1 MRPIRLELRGFTAFR
16 ERTVVEFEGRQL
28 FAITGPTGAGKSS
41 LLDAMTWALFGQV
54 PRVGSSTRQLVSHG
68 ATSMQVRF
76 DFATRDEV
84 YRVVRKAPAVTGT
97 RLEHQ
102 QADGSWRHL
111 ADRSRDV
118 TREVTRLLGMD
129 FTTFT
134 RTVLL
139 PQGEFDAFLKGE
151 QSERRAIL
159 TKLLGLSIYDDA
171 RKIANERAK
180 AAKERS
186 ATIEAQLAQLNLASP
201 ERIAELE
208 IEHTSAQGSLAE
220 LNTRREALRG
230 LGDLARAARDAGQ
243 AQHDAETLATA
254 AREAL
259 SAADQACAAAS
270 NAVVDAERHCDALS
284 RDLAAVGYDSKHHQS
299 LLAQIERINLR
310 ESAERDVAEAKQ
322 RLEAATAA
330 HAAATAEAASA
341 TTAATEAATAAEA
354 ADRALEGAATTLA
367 EATGAAQTALT
378 DLETRVTATT
388 AELEAAR
395 RERATLAEQLP
406 KLLTITRQLNER
418 TAARDT
424 AAGELATATT
434 ARTQSEEAATAA
446 EAQVALDTIAVEATR
461 GALADARHADLAATL
476 RAGLK
481 PGDPCPVCGERITQ
495 MPMEF
500 GAADLATAEAAV
512 SEAERLLEEHRRTST
527 EARTIA
533 AAAAARADG
542 LATTVASADALLE
555 AIDLELTELKTSR
568 DGLPA
573 TLEERQAALASAERS
588 EATSGDVA
596 TAIVGQRDTLRLALA
611 AVPDEVVAAEGAAAT
626 ADPEPVVAALDGWRS
641 AHASATQG
649 AARLQEQLAARAKF
663 QQAIAAAEA
672 HVEAATVAVAQAE
685 QRLVGHS
692 SGPAGTEV
700 SALREALDVAEQ
712 ASKRSELLDAQ
723 ISTARAAI
731 AAATATRTAAE
742 GERVRRTEGVTAAS
756 GLAGAATG
764 SAATAQ
770 SALTEAWRDSIGD
783 DSAPSFET
791 LRELMLAHDA
801 DQQAAGIR
809 AGVLGEQIAQAKR
822 ETIDAERMRGEIA
835 SDRAIADLN
844 GALATELKG
853 DRFVGY
859 VQREAMQLLAADA
872 SFRLVG
878 FTGGRYELASEDNEF
893 MVVDRLNGD
902 EQRSVKTLSGGETF
916 LASLALALSLSEH
929 LPQLAGLGGAV
940 SLESLFL
947 DEGFGA
953 LDSDSLDLAV
963 QGLETL
969 ASSRRMIGVISHVQ
983 EMAERLPEQIEVV
996 KSGNASMVRG

>member
-54 PRVGSSTRQLVSHG
+54 PRVGSSTRQLISHG
-68 ATSMQVRF
+68 AASMQVRF

-97 RLEHQ
+97 RLEQQ

-118 TREVTRLLGMD
+118 TREVVRLLGMD

-159 TKLLGLSIYDDA
+159 TKLLGLGVYDDA

-180 AAKERS
+180 AARERS
-186 ATIEAQLAQLNLASP
+186 GTIEAQLAQLNLASP

-208 IEHTSAQGSLAE
+208 VEHTAAQAQLTKLTA
-220 LNTRREALRG
+220 RREALRG
-230 LGDLARAARDAGQ
+230 LGDLARTARDAGQ
-243 AQHDAETLATA
+243 AQRDAETTA
-254 AREAL
+254 ASAREAL
-259 SAADQACAAAS
+259 AAADQALAAAS
-270 NAVVDAERHCDALS
+270 EAVEQAEQHCDALS
-284 RDLAAVGYDSKHHQS
+284 RELASLGYDAKQHQT

-310 ESAERDVAEAKQ
+310 EAAERELTEAQQ
-322 RLEAATAA
+322 RLEAATTA
-330 HAAATAEAASA
+330 HAAALEEASSA
-341 TTAATEAATAAEA
+341 TTAAAEAATSAEA
-354 ADRALEGAATTLA
+354 ADRALEGATTRLA
-367 EATGAAQTALT
+367 AVTGAAKLALT
-378 DLETRVTATT
+378 NLEQQVTTATT
-388 AELEAAR
+388 ELDVAR
-395 RERATLAEQLP
+395 RERASLAEQLP
-406 KLLTITRQLNER
+406 RLQAAARQLTER
-418 TAARDT
+418 TTARET
-424 AAGELATATT
+424 ATAELATATT
-434 ARTQSEEAATAA
+434 AREQSEQAATAA
-446 EAQVALDTIAVEATR
+446 EAQLALDGAGLETAR
-461 GALADARHADLAATL
+461 GALTEARHADLAATL

-481 PGDPCPVCGERITQ
+481 PGDPCPVCGEAIKQ
-495 MPMEF
+495 LPMEF
-500 GAADLATAEAAV
+500 GAADLEAAEAAV
-512 SEAERLLEEHRRTST
+512 REAERTLEEHRRAST
-527 EARTIA
+527 DARTAA

-542 LATTVASADALLE
+542 LARTLASADALLA
-555 AIDLELTELKTSR
+555 AIDEELVELATSR
-568 DGLPA
+568 DALA
-573 TLEERQAALASAERS
+573 ETFEERRSALGSAERR
-588 EATSGDVA
+588 EATAGEAA
-596 TAIVGQRDTLRLALA
+596 TAIVAQRDALRLALA
-611 AVPDEVVAAEGAAAT
+611 AVPDEVVATEVDGPS
-626 ADPEPVVAALDGWRS
+626 ADPEPVVAALEEWR
-641 AHASATQG
+641 AARAAATQA
-649 AARLQEQLAARAKF
+649 AARLQQQQAAQATY
-663 QQAIAAAEA
+663 QQAIAAAGA
-672 HVEAATVAVAQAE
+672 HVEAATAAVTQAE
-685 QRLVGHS
+685 QRLASHGS
-692 SGPAGTEV
+692 SPAGTEV
-700 SALREALDVAEQ
+700 SALREALEIAEQ
-712 ASKRSELLDAQ
+712 ASKRAEQLDAQ

-731 AAATATRTAAE
+731 AAAIATRTAADA
-742 GERVRRTEGVTAAS
+742 ERTRRAEAVTGASQQAEAVQRAA
-756 GLAGAATG
+756 AM
-764 SAATAQ
+764 AQ
-770 SALTEAWRDSIGD
+770 STLTAAWRDSID
-783 DSAPSFET
+783 AESTPSFET

-801 DQQAAGIR
+801 DQQAAGIK

-822 ETIDAERMRGEIA
+822 ETIDAERMRKEIA
-835 SDRAIADLN
+835 SDQAVAELN
-844 GALATELKG
+844 ATLATELKG

-872 SFRLVG
+872 SYRLDG

-969 ASSRRMIGVISHVQ
+969 ASGKRMIGVISHVQ

-996 KSGNASMVRG
+996 KNGNASVVRG